1 MRIASIISCFFLI
14 FNLFDCSDDP
24 IEYTVE
30 ISVEPQ
36 DGGSVSPNGG
46 VFPQGSSQ
54 AFEATANANYVF
66 SEWSGDVNSS
76 DNPVIVDI
84 NDDLSITAN
93 FAVDSDGDGVAD
105 DEDQCPDTP
114 PNAIVD
120 NNGCLVY
127 IYLDDNGVT
136 VKATEYAV
144 IGESYEL
151 NGDTYTVVDETIL
164 RTMID
169 NEEDITRVVTTNVTD
184 MSNMFSF
191 ASSFNQDIGNWD
203 TSNVTNM
210 EWMFTVAESFN
221 QDIGNWD
228 TSNVTDTS
236 YMFSNAA
243 DFNQDIGNWD
253 TSNVT
258 DMSYMFSS
266 ASSFNQD
273 IGSWDTSNVTDM
285 GAMFLGAA
293 FNQDISNWN
302 TSNVINM
309 VGMFSATKS
318 FNQDISNWDT
328 SNVINM
334 GGMFFGAAF
343 NQDISNWDT
352 SNVTNMDSMFYDAEN
367 FNQDIS
373 IWNTQRVTSMIAMF
387 SGASSFNQDL
397 SSWNTERVGICE
409 NFSLNASSWTLPKP
423 NFTNCNPD

>member
-105 DEDQCPDTP
+105 DVDQCPDTP

-120 NNGCLVY
+120 DNGCLVY

-136 VKATEYAV
+136 IKATEYAV

-164 RTMID
+164 NTMID
-169 NEEDITRVVTTNVTD
+169 NEEDITRVVTTFITD
-184 MSNMFSF
+184 MRGLLYRSEEETNLPTEYTRL
-191 ASSFNQDIGNWD
+191 FNQDIGNWD

-210 EWMFTVAESFN
+210 FGMFN
-221 QDIGNWD
+221 G
-228 TSNVTDTS
+228 
-236 YMFSNAA
+236 A
-243 DFNQDIGNWD
+243 DNFNQDIGNWD

-258 DMSYMFSS
+258 DMVGMFYR
-266 ASSFNQD
+266 ATSFNQD
-273 IGSWDTSNVTDM
+273 IGDWNTSNVTKMEQMFWKATSFNQDIGDWDTSNVTDM
-285 GAMFLGAA
+285 DFMFWEATSFNQDIGDWDTSNVTSMWFMFYGATSFNQDIGNWDTSKVTNMIEMFSRAES

-302 TSNVINM
+302 TLRVIDM
-309 VGMFSATKS
+309 RA
-318 FNQDISNWDT
+318 
-328 SNVINM
+328 
-334 GGMFFGAAF
+334 
-343 NQDISNWDT
+343 
-352 SNVTNMDSMFYDAEN
+352 MFYNAK
-367 FNQDIS
+367 
-373 IWNTQRVTSMIAMF
+373 
-387 SGASSFNQDL
+387 SFNQDL
-397 SSWNTERVGICE
+397 SSWDVERVGSCAS
-409 NFSLNASSWTLPKP
+409 FSNGASSWTLPKP